1 MVSNFYGGRDSI
13 WWESKKTTKR
23 DRQRAKRLMRSLV
36 YLLLLLFTRVSLPRQ
51 ATKRSAKHKAFDERE
66 WYFVCGD
73 EGINQLSKEERRKK
87 ADVKNPNMKLYT
99 IAVLL
104 SKYDTLNSIHEN
116 PK

>member
-1 MVSNFYGGRDSI
+1 
-13 WWESKKTTKR
+13 
-23 DRQRAKRLMRSLV
+23 
-36 YLLLLLFTRVSLPRQ
+36 
-51 ATKRSAKHKAFDERE
+51 
-66 WYFVCGD
+66 
-73 EGINQLSKEERRKK
+73 LSKEERRKK